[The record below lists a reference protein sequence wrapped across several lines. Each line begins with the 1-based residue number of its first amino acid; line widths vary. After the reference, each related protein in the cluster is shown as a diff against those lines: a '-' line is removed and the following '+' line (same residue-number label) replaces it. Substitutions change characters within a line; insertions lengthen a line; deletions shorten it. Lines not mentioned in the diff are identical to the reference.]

1 MNIRIPN
8 IEVDKIMAT
17 VNIESPTDRLLHG
30 TPIDQLQAQ
39 SDRSLSDVDDEIN
52 KNNNATYSRPG
63 TLFTDVTNW
72 KTFGNAILNE
82 SFRSTGIGPQGN
94 IMQNFLSR
102 LDRHGNT
109 YAPTNSMNYGY
120 TFITRPRFNM
130 TSGNLQQNPITALLN
145 CNYGDENVARN
156 NVAFMI
162 RMLLD
167 TKLSRGCNMFN
178 SNKTNEEN
186 ELARA
191 AATSGLLDVN
201 NPFFTPLCNGL
212 RGISGWPDFN
222 LETATMGEDFHS
234 GDFTF
239 VKGADML
246 VRTTEL
252 SLEFADVQGSII
264 LSCMFYWC
272 LMMALQAKG
281 IVMAYPDDIYEQR
294 LNYTVSIYR
303 FITDN
308 TRRNILWWSKATGC
322 FPKSAPIGQLFNVNQ
337 GEVTISSAKQFSIP
351 FTANVIEYNNPSI
364 LYDFRR
370 LMRNYVIDFD
380 DVHTWPLVPDN
391 PINGTQL
398 PNWNYVGLPDII
410 EGKTSLELVWKT
422 NKDMYGDSWP
432 TGADAGAGTKVT
444 EAATRLDSNRA
455 SNASSYISSHTNK
468 V

>member
-1 MNIRIPN
+1 MDIRMLN

-145 CNYGDENVARN
+145 CNYGDESVARN

-191 AATSGLLDVN
+191 AAASGLLDVN

-380 DVHTWPLVPDN
+380 DVNTWPLVPDN

-432 TGADAGAGTKVT
+432 TGADAGAGTKVA
-444 EAATRLDSNRA
+444 EAATRLDSNRV

>member
-1 MNIRIPN
+1 MNIRMLN

-145 CNYGDENVARN
+145 CNYGDESVARN

-191 AATSGLLDVN
+191 AAASGLLDVN

-281 IVMAYPDDIYEQR
+281 IIMAYPDDIYEQR

-380 DVHTWPLVPDN
+380 DVNTWPLVPDN

-432 TGADAGAGTKVT
+432 TGADAGAGTKVA
-444 EAATRLDSNRA
+444 EAATRLDSNRV

>member
-191 AATSGLLDVN
+191 AAASGLLDVN

-380 DVHTWPLVPDN
+380 DVNTWPLVPDN

-444 EAATRLDSNRA
+444 EAATRLDSNRV

>member
-145 CNYGDENVARN
+145 CNYGDESVARN

-167 TKLSRGCNMFN
+167 TKLSRGCNLFN
-178 SNKTNEEN
+178 SNKTKEEN

-191 AATSGLLDVN
+191 AAASGLLDVN

-380 DVHTWPLVPDN
+380 DVNTWPLVPDN

-432 TGADAGAGTKVT
+432 TGADAGAGTKVA
-444 EAATRLDSNRA
+444 EAATRLDSNRV

>member
-1 MNIRIPN
+1 MNIRMLN

-191 AATSGLLDVN
+191 AAASGLLDVN

-380 DVHTWPLVPDN
+380 DVNTWPLVPDN

-444 EAATRLDSNRA
+444 EAATRLDSNRV

>member
-52 KNNNATYSRPG
+52 KNNNTTYSRPG

-191 AATSGLLDVN
+191 AAASGLLDVN

-380 DVHTWPLVPDN
+380 DVNTWPLVPDN

-444 EAATRLDSNRA
+444 EAATRLDSNRV

>member
-1 MNIRIPN
+1 MNIKIPN

-17 VNIESPTDRLLHG
+17 INIESPTDRLLHG
-30 TPIDQLQAQ
+30 TPIDRLQAR

-145 CNYGDENVARN
+145 CNYGDESVARN

-178 SNKTNEEN
+178 SNKTKEEN

-191 AATSGLLDVN
+191 AAASGLLDVN

-380 DVHTWPLVPDN
+380 DVNTWPLVPDN

-444 EAATRLDSNRA
+444 EAATRLDSNRV

>member
-1 MNIRIPN
+1 MNIRMLN

-63 TLFTDVTNW
+63 TLFTDATNW

-191 AATSGLLDVN
+191 AAASGLLDVN

-294 LNYTVSIYR
+294 LNYTVSIYKGGLKYA
-303 FITDN
+303 
-308 TRRNILWWSKATGC
+308 RR
-322 FPKSAPIGQLFNVNQ
+322 
-337 GEVTISSAKQFSIP
+337 
-351 FTANVIEYNNPSI
+351 
-364 LYDFRR
+364 
-370 LMRNYVIDFD
+370 
-380 DVHTWPLVPDN
+380 
-391 PINGTQL
+391 
-398 PNWNYVGLPDII
+398 
-410 EGKTSLELVWKT
+410 
-422 NKDMYGDSWP
+422 
-432 TGADAGAGTKVT
+432 
-444 EAATRLDSNRA
+444 
-455 SNASSYISSHTNK
+455 
-468 V
+468 

>member
-191 AATSGLLDVN
+191 AAASGLLDVN

-322 FPKSAPIGQLFNVNQ
+322 FPKSAPIGQLFNINQ

-380 DVHTWPLVPDN
+380 DVNTWPLVPDN

-444 EAATRLDSNRA
+444 EAATRLDSNRV

>member
-1 MNIRIPN
+1 MDIRMLN

-145 CNYGDENVARN
+145 CNYGDESVARN

-191 AATSGLLDVN
+191 AAASGLLDVN

-380 DVHTWPLVPDN
+380 DVNTWPLVPDN

-444 EAATRLDSNRA
+444 EAATRLDSNRV